1 MIQDLIAAERRE
13 LAAVLDGLLPAEWA
27 TPTLCAG
34 WRVPEVV
41 AHLTMPFRMSTG
53 RFARELLKSAGRFNH
68 MADRVARRDAAELSP
83 EALVTSLRD
92 NAEHPWRPPGGGAE
106 GALSHDVIHG
116 LDITTALSL
125 DRRGASGKA
134 RSDSQRS
141 QAEAGEVLR
150 CRSGGRLPACRRP
163 RLVVRHRLAAHGRCP
178 GSSAGAQQPAA
189 ALGAAA
195 RRAEFAVHH
204 GLSSLR
210 RLSIVDSRGVTFLCW
225 PSASNTSTSIASRR
239 RVSGTGLEVAMSP
252 KVPNT
257 RANTIA

>member
-13 LAAVLDGLLPAEWA
+13 LAAVLDGLSPAEWA

-68 MADRVARRDAAELSP
+68 MADRVARRDAAGLSS
-83 EALVTSLRD
+83 EALVASLRD

-125 DRRGASGKA
+125 DRRVPRERLEVVLDGLKPKQVRYFGA
-134 RSDSQRS
+134 DL
-141 QAEAGEVLR
+141 AGVSLRADDLDWSYGTGSPLTGAAQDLLLVLCNR
-150 CRSGGRLPACRRP
+150 RLPSGRLRGEP
-163 RLVVRHRLAAHGRCP
+163 
-178 GSSAGAQQPAA
+178 SS
-189 ALGAAA
+189 
-195 RRAEFAVHH
+195 RFTTV
-204 GLSSLR
+204 
-210 RLSIVDSRGVTFLCW
+210 
-225 PSASNTSTSIASRR
+225 
-239 RVSGTGLEVAMSP
+239 
-252 KVPNT
+252 
-257 RANTIA
+257 

>member
-13 LAAVLDGLLPAEWA
+13 LAAVLDGLSPAEWA

-68 MADRVARRDAAELSP
+68 MADRVARRDAAELSS
-83 EALVTSLRD
+83 EALVASLRD

-125 DRRGASGKA
+125 DRSVPRERLEVVLDGLKPKQVRYFGA
-134 RSDSQRS
+134 DL
-141 QAEAGEVLR
+141 AGVSLRADDLDWSYGTGSPLTGAAQDLLLVLCNR
-150 CRSGGRLPACRRP
+150 RLPSGRLRGEP
-163 RLVVRHRLAAHGRCP
+163 
-178 GSSAGAQQPAA
+178 SS
-189 ALGAAA
+189 
-195 RRAEFAVHH
+195 RFTTV
-204 GLSSLR
+204 
-210 RLSIVDSRGVTFLCW
+210 
-225 PSASNTSTSIASRR
+225 
-239 RVSGTGLEVAMSP
+239 
-252 KVPNT
+252 
-257 RANTIA
+257 